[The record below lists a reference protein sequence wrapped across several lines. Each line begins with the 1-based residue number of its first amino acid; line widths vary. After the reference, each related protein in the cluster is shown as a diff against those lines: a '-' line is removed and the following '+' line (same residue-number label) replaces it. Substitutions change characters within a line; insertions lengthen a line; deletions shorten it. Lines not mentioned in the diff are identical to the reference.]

1 MRKVKLIVAD
11 TCSVQVDALET
22 ISYSDPSVA
31 HVLSSIED
39 FKSVLLK
46 NPYAKIGVR
55 HHRLFHSGHRKGSYA
70 CGFPNTGGTDL
81 HLYRFVYYVFEKKKG
96 SWLDVVPDFVESH
109 LSPEDSVLYDYIV
122 FIQDVFWDYHDSDRD
137 AERLKNRDSAQ

>member
-137 AERLKNRDSAQ
+137 AERLKNRDSAL

>member
-11 TCSVQVDALET
+11 TCSDQLEVLET
-22 ISYSDPSVA
+22 MVSLDSSMRHI
-31 HVLSSIED
+31 LSSLTE
-39 FKSVLLK
+39 FQSTLVQ

-109 LSPEDSVLYDYIV
+109 LSPEDSVLYDCIV
-122 FIQDVFWDYHDSDRD
+122 FIQDVFWDYHDATRD
-137 AERLKNRDSAQ
+137 TERLKNRDSVQ